1 MVHNYM
7 AVIHVHA
14 GSYFVVWEV
23 VGVVV
28 VGEVVLV
35 VDHLVRGVGSSRGD
49 FVTEAVSGLIPACL
63 CDDAVCCQL
72 VAGEGE

>member
-23 VGVVV
+23 VVV

-35 VDHLVRGVGSSRGD
+35 VDHLVRGVGLSRGD
-49 FVTEAVSGLIPACL
+49 FVTEAVSKLIPAYL
-63 CDDAVCCQL
+63 CDAVCRQ
-72 VAGEGE
+72 AGAGLFKL

>member
-23 VGVVV
+23 VVVVV

-35 VDHLVRGVGSSRGD
+35 VDHLVRGVGLSRGD
-49 FVTEAVSGLIPACL
+49 FVTEAVSRLIPACL

-72 VAGEGE
+72 VAGEEE